1 MDGEARAFAAIDFL
15 CCLILV
21 VYTLIA
27 PPTQKAKPTIDTLGR
42 YSIDMTWPGKLD
54 EDMDLWC
61 QDPDG
66 NVAWFAS
73 RDAGALS
80 LQHDD
85 MGELYDPTGVN
96 HERML
101 VRYVVAGEYVCNV
114 HVYRKS
120 GTRLTP
126 VRVTLTRLAGADE
139 EKYSVVLAMRGQGDE
154 QTAFRF
160 TLDAKGRLRGTSTL
174 SKSLV
179 YAGQP
184 TPAGMP

>member
-27 PPTQKAKPTIDTLGR
+27 PPVQKHTPSIDTLGR

-61 QDPDG
+61 EDPNG
-66 NVAWFAS
+66 NVAWFQS
-73 RDAGALS
+73 RDAGVLA

-85 MGELYDPTGVN
+85 MGWLSDSTGVN
-96 HERML
+96 AERMI
-101 VRYVVAGEYVCNV
+101 VRSIIAGEYVCNV
-114 HVYRKS
+114 HVYRKARS
-120 GTRLTP
+120 AVTP
-126 VRVTLTRLAGADE
+126 VRVTLTRLAGADTLV
-139 EKYSVVLAMRGQGDE
+139 YSRTLEMGMQGDE

-160 TLDAKGRLRGTSTL
+160 TLDPQGHLTGTSTL

-179 YAGQP
+179 YAGLP
-184 TPAGMP
+184 SPGTP